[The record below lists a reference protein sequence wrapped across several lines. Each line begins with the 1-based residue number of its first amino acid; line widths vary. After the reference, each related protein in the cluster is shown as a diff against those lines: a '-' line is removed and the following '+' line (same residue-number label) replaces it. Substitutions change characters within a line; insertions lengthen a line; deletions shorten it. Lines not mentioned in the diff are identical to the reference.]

1 MSIIDSGVN
10 STSGYGDNMCKCP
23 KVMNVQR
30 TTLKAHVAI
39 MESITKGRYKY
50 KIEQAVSDQTVD
62 GLTGYGEHFGFYYK
76 SDGRTIGEL

>member
-1 MSIIDSGVN
+1 
-10 STSGYGDNMCKCP
+10 
-23 KVMNVQR
+23 
-30 TTLKAHVAI
+30 

-76 SDGRTIGEL
+76 SDGRTIGELWIEGDILIYTLKLSLGGVETLQEVKSESKNIR